1 MKSGTRRNSE
11 RKKRNKI
18 PEEFFTFYFFL
29 SCAPLLLLFRVGL
42 GFFIV
47 FIDPRQTVYND
58 GTMTKRLLFR
68 LLGNGPIFSLKLILF
83 SNQMNRL
90 EANNNNHVLFNL
102 IDFILPFHWI
112 FFFLQ
117 NMDSVRMVRRGFLA
131 GRIRSKMCWM
141 DAKWLDWKCLPF
153 VFPLSVEILMIC
165 CSNYSFI
172 IKSEFYL
179 NVSLRKYYFVDF

>member
-141 DAKWLDWKCLPF
+141 DAK
-153 VFPLSVEILMIC
+153 
-165 CSNYSFI
+165 
-172 IKSEFYL
+172 
-179 NVSLRKYYFVDF
+179 

>member
-112 FFFLQ
+112 FVFFKTW
-117 NMDSVRMVRRGFLA
+117 
-131 GRIRSKMCWM
+131 IRSEWSEEASLQGESDQKCVGWTPN
-141 DAKWLDWKCLPF
+141 DSTENVYLLFFHCLWK
-153 VFPLSVEILMIC
+153 
-165 CSNYSFI
+165 Y
-172 IKSEFYL
+172 
-179 NVSLRKYYFVDF
+179 

>member
-18 PEEFFTFYFFL
+18 PEEFFTIFFFL

-112 FFFLQ
+112 CFFSSKHGFGQNGQKRLPCRANPIKNVLDGRQMTRLKMFTFCFSTVCGNINDLLQ
-117 NMDSVRMVRRGFLA
+117 
-131 GRIRSKMCWM
+131 
-141 DAKWLDWKCLPF
+141 
-153 VFPLSVEILMIC
+153 
-165 CSNYSFI
+165 
-172 IKSEFYL
+172 
-179 NVSLRKYYFVDF
+179 